1 MMKKIHKVLSA
12 RGTKPWIHWVRD
24 GLNAT
29 NIKMLH
35 VSEIE
40 PISKYLEK
48 NFMGGFKFSYLNY
61 VKDKTDNLL
70 DERGEFAQCS
80 GYSIDNTVN

>member
-1 MMKKIHKVLSA
+1 
-12 RGTKPWIHWVRD
+12 
-24 GLNAT
+24 
-29 NIKMLH
+29 MLH

-70 DERGEFAQCS
+70 DEKGEFAQCS
-80 GYSIDNTVN
+80 G